1 MFFNDSQPNGL
12 VYNRLLVAL
21 YVSQDHEGN
30 IHNTSMVRIYYAAI
44 D

>member
-12 VYNRLLVAL
+12 VNNCLLVAL
-21 YVSQDHEGN
+21 YVSQDNEGN
-30 IHNTSMVRIYYAAI
+30 IHNTFMVRIYHAAI